1 MTARREVAKEAEKS
15 GNSAEREKITASE
28 SWDEPDP
35 DIFVA
40 LIGLNFFIYGC
51 CL

>member
-15 GNSAEREKITASE
+15 SNSAEREKLTASE
-28 SWDEPDP
+28 SGDDPEP

-40 LIGLNFFIYGC
+40 QM
-51 CL
+51 CLSVFLFQ